1 MSTPEQNVVLQA
13 KHITLAYA
21 SARTPVLENFSFD
34 LQSGEIVALVGKSG
48 VGKSS
53 LLRVLAGL
61 QKTAGG
67 EVLVHGKTLTGPHP
81 ELSFV
86 FQNPCLLPWLNL
98 EQNVAFGLD
107 FKHQP
112 LLSADER
119 RQRVLAAVE
128 EAGLSAALHHRTSE
142 LSGGMAQRAA
152 LARALARQPR
162 ILLLDEPFSALD
174 EVTREDM
181 QHLLRRVVRHHAMSA
196 LIVTHDID
204 EALLLADRVLL
215 LGGSPGHLLGEWR
228 VDIPEPR
235 EEALRDLAELR
246 ISVLATLRHP
256 PGGFTQDVSSQ
267 PSLSLQ
273 GV

>member
-1 MSTPEQNVVLQA
+1 MSTPGQDVVLQA
-13 KHITLAYA
+13 KHITLSYA
-21 SARTPVLENFSFD
+21 SARTPVLENFSFA
-34 LQSGEIVALVGKSG
+34 LQAGEIVALVGKSG

-61 QKTAGG
+61 QSTARG
-67 EVLVHGKTLTGPHP
+67 EVLVHGETLTGPHP
-81 ELSFV
+81 ELAFV

-112 LLSADER
+112 VLSADNR
-119 RQRVLAAVE
+119 RQRVRDAIAEV
-128 EAGLSAALHHRTSE
+128 GLSAALHHRTSE

-181 QHLLRRVVRHHAMSA
+181 QHLLRRVVQRHAMSA

-215 LGGSPGHLLGEWR
+215 LGGSPGRLLGEWR

-235 EEALRDLAELR
+235 EEALRELAELR
-246 ISVLATLRHP
+246 ISIMETLRHP
-256 PGGFTQDVSSQ
+256 PGSFIPDVSLS